1 MKTLNLTSTQQSI
14 EDMYAENVK
23 LKKVVI
29 ETVKYLDAE
38 GSITADEIYDAL
50 EALESNNMPRRTL

>member
-1 MKTLNLTSTQQSI
+1 
-14 EDMYAENVK
+14 MYAENVK